1 MWSIYAVA
9 GLVLLAI
16 AMYKLWQRSNF
27 PQYARIVPSDDYDD
41 LPDLI
46 DTSPPPSPGDAGRA
60 QAARQQRVLCVAG
73 EANHGRRDDDQSV
86 DMDELVFRPNPERL
100 ELCNS
105 DGEE

>member
-1 MWSIYAVA
+1 MWNIYA

-60 QAARQQRVLCVAG
+60 QAARQQRVHSVSPAKLIMD
-73 EANHGRRDDDQSV
+73 DDDQSV
-86 DMDELVFRPNPERL
+86 DMDELASGWRPSWGGRRSAEGR
-100 ELCNS
+100 S
-105 DGEE
+105 TVA

>member
-1 MWSIYAVA
+1 MWNIYAVA

-16 AMYKLWQRSNF
+16 AMYKLWQRSNS

-46 DTSPPPSPGDAGRA
+46 DTSPSPGDAGRA
-60 QAARQQRVLCVAG
+60 QAARQQRVQCVAG
-73 EANHGRRDDDQSV
+73 EANHGRRVDDQSV